1 MLDLLKKYSNI
12 IIVLVYSYFL
22 FFHVKDKEY
31 MKMLGATLI
40 TAFLICMNKSNNVEG
55 LTNTDNLTD
64 TEVEN
69 GRRDMGDLNL
79 EADKLIL
86 GPEYIQQTGPV
97 KFVPFESTSRMGPY
111 DGLCIDTEQE
121 NVDELISNE
130 DLSTYLGVQG
140 PLESR
145 KSEDLATGPS
155 VDGDEDQPI
164 KKKAIFSNNPVS
176 INCCD
181 SSPFSSSNGCVC
193 VTDKQKKFIR
203 SRGNNKTSPDYV

>member
-145 KSEDLATGPS
+145 KSEDF
-155 VDGDEDQPI
+155 Q
-164 KKKAIFSNNPVS
+164 IF
-176 INCCD
+176 
-181 SSPFSSSNGCVC
+181 
-193 VTDKQKKFIR
+193 
-203 SRGNNKTSPDYV
+203 